1 MTLTGPGGVGKT
13 RLAIAVATAVGDA
26 FRDGV
31 VFVPLAAVVDPGLVP
46 RAIAQAL
53 GLPEI
58 GEQPVLDQ
66 LGAVL
71 RERHV
76 LLVFDNFEQV
86 VAAAPAIT
94 TLLGQCPNVKALI
107 ASRSVLR
114 VGGEHDFP
122 VPSLSPPDA
131 IDRHTLSELAANEAL
146 ALFVARAQAAK
157 PDFTLTA
164 ANAPAVVEI
173 CRRVDGL
180 PLAIELAAVW
190 TRVLSPPEL
199 LERLNRR
206 LAVLTG
212 GTRDQPDHHRTMR
225 DAIAWSYDL
234 LSPDDQALFRRLAV
248 FAGGFTVAA
257 AETVAG
263 DADGSSVLS
272 GIASLAEKSL
282 APTHGG
288 AGGND
293 AVPDAGHD
301 PRVRP
306 GAPGGGRGDRRD
318 DEESGRLVPNA
329 ASGDRRCVLHR
340 GPGTV
345 GGPAGAGARQPA
357 GRPRLGG
364 GSGRCGNRAGSGPKA
379 RVVLDS
385 TGISERRARVGAS
398 ERLRS
403 AMPRPRQSVPWH
415 SPGRV
420 RSPGCRE
427 TCAGRASCRRRRG
440 ACPVRSGPDLAGS
453 QRSS

>member
-1 MTLTGPGGVGKT
+1 MCDSCARDDVRVVTLTGPGGVGKT

-131 IDRHTLSELAANEAL
+131 IDRHTLSELATNEAL

-157 PDFTLTA
+157 PDFTLTT

-282 APTHGG
+282 VQPM
-288 AGGND
+288 AGLEGTTRFRMLDTIREFGLERLEAVGETD
-293 AVPDAGHD
+293 ATMRNLADWCQTLLLGIEDAFFTAAQGQWVDRLEPEHD
-301 PRVRP
+301 NLR
-306 GAPGGGRGDRRD
+306 A
-318 DEESGRLVPNA
+318 
-329 ASGDRRCVLHR
+329 VL
-340 GPGTV
+340 GWAV
-345 GGPAGAGARQPA
+345 
-357 GRPRLGG
+357 
-364 GSGRCGNRAGSGPKA
+364 GSGRRGNRAGSGPKA
-379 RVVLDS
+379 RMVLDLHG
-385 TGISERRARVGAS
+385 GI
-398 ERLRS
+398 
-403 AMPRPRQSVPWH
+403 
-415 SPGRV
+415 
-420 RSPGCRE
+420 
-427 TCAGRASCRRRRG
+427 
-440 ACPVRSGPDLAGS
+440 
-453 QRSS
+453 